1 MYDNKSNLF
10 SMDNN
15 MNTLKSMTLLFLV
28 YATTAVA
35 VDQPP
40 IGIILESFSEEKSY
54 DDEKYCNLYFS
65 IHNNHAP
72 GTIERIDIGVDV
84 FDDRGKKIKL
94 NMMSDDIQNKGDG
107 WGADRA
113 PIAVGQTML
122 RTEEVWAE
130 EECQYI
136 AEFKLLIDEIKNSDC
151 SIRMLP
157 EGVECS
163 TLVGV
168 QQAEEEEVP

>member
-1 MYDNKSNLF
+1 
-10 SMDNN
+10 
-15 MNTLKSMTLLFLV
+15 MNILKSTTFLFLV

-40 IGIILESFSEEKSY
+40 IGISLHSTAEKKSY
-54 DDEKYCNLYFS
+54 DEEKYCNLYFS

-84 FDDRGKKIKL
+84 FDDRGKKIRL
-94 NMMSDDIQNKGDG
+94 NIMSDEIQNKGDG

-122 RTEEVWAE
+122 RTEEVSAK

-136 AEFKLLIDEIKNSDC
+136 ENFILLTDEIKNSDC

-163 TLVGV
+163 TLVGM